1 MKTPQSMFL
10 IWSFEHDAW
19 WAPERC
25 GYTKDIAKAGM
36 YSLEEAGQICIDAS
50 YSGVAQEVMLPAEC
64 RENVRKLIERG

>member
-1 MKTPQSMFL
+1 MKVPQPMFL

-25 GYTKDIAKAGM
+25 GYTKDINKAGM
-36 YSLEEAGQICIDAS
+36 YGLEEAAQICIDAS

-64 RENVRKLIERG
+64 RENVRN